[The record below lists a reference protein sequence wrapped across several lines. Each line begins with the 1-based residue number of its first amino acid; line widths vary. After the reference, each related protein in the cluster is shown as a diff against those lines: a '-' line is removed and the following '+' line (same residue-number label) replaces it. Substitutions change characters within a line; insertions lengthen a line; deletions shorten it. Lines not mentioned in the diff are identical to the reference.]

1 MNKQSG
7 DTSFPSSL
15 ARSWLIFSTAGLFV
29 FYQLILQSL
38 PSVIRDGLVV
48 DFSLSQS
55 GFGALSSSFYYPYMF
70 LQVPAGLLVVRFG
83 ARRLLIAGISL
94 CTLASFLSAFSQ
106 EFFWVETARILMG
119 LGAAPTFVCTMAL
132 VTRWFPPTL
141 LPILVALTET
151 LGMLGAALGQ
161 EILGFV
167 VQVAG
172 WRTGMALCGWFGLLI
187 FFMILL
193 FIRNSPGA
201 HYDHEVTSLTF
212 PPRSCGHD
220 VLSPAHTYRARWRN
234 DLQCWTSVCYAL
246 GGFVF
251 SGTFG
256 FEPCQS
262 VLLRIALFV
271 GDYCWS
277 SRFRVGVWTISGT
290 TPAARSGGSIYGR
303 IRCFNSLCTRELR
316 SVMSG
321 HAHLWA
327 L

>member
-151 LGMLGAALGQ
+151 RRRFAQHPNLGARPCVGSADTFDFEFPQRTRLAVG
-161 EILGFV
+161 IDDGLTRCSPSFTRV
-167 VQVAG
+167 RKDLRDSDVQRQA
-172 WRTGMALCGWFGLLI
+172 
-187 FFMILL
+187 
-193 FIRNSPGA
+193 
-201 HYDHEVTSLTF
+201 
-212 PPRSCGHD
+212 
-220 VLSPAHTYRARWRN
+220 
-234 DLQCWTSVCYAL
+234 
-246 GGFVF
+246 
-251 SGTFG
+251 
-256 FEPCQS
+256 
-262 VLLRIALFV
+262 
-271 GDYCWS
+271 
-277 SRFRVGVWTISGT
+277 
-290 TPAARSGGSIYGR
+290 
-303 IRCFNSLCTRELR
+303 
-316 SVMSG
+316 
-321 HAHLWA
+321 
-327 L
+327 

>member
-1 MNKQSG
+1 M
-7 DTSFPSSL
+7 SFAGSL

-83 ARRLLIAGISL
+83 ARRLLIAGIIL
-94 CTLASFLSAFSQ
+94 CTLASFLSAFPQ
-106 EFFWVETARILMG
+106 DFAWVETARILMG
-119 LGAAPTFVCTMAL
+119 LGAAPTFVCTLTL
-132 VTRWFPPTL
+132 VTRWFPPVL

-201 HYDHEVTSLTF
+201 HHDHEVASPE
-212 PPRSCGHD
+212 PPLRG
-220 VLSPAHTYRARWRN
+220 LGRMMFSPR
-234 DLQCWTSVCYAL
+234 LILIGLV
-246 GGFVF
+246 GG
-251 SGTFG
+251 
-256 FEPCQS
+256 
-262 VLLRIALFV
+262 I
-271 GDYCWS
+271 
-277 SRFRVGVWTISGT
+277 
-290 TPAARSGGSIYGR
+290 IYSAGLA
-303 IRCFNSLCTRELR
+303 FAML
-316 SVMSG
+316 
-321 HAHLWA
+321 
-327 L
+327 